1 MTQCAGTLVGGM
13 EIQNKHINA
22 ASMTIHSEAFPG
34 NFVRSHLPFPLV
46 IISKKNPN
54 GFKMLPSIKH
64 FTFNNTING
73 YTFVGFPLQHDFL
86 LLLV

>member
-1 MTQCAGTLVGGM
+1 M

-22 ASMTIHSEAFPG
+22 ASMTIHSKAFPG
-34 NFVRSHLPFPLV
+34 IFVRSHLPFPLV

-54 GFKMLPSIKH
+54 GFKMLFHVLLTLLMVTPLS
-64 FTFNNTING
+64 
-73 YTFVGFPLQHDFL
+73 FVGSRLQQDLL